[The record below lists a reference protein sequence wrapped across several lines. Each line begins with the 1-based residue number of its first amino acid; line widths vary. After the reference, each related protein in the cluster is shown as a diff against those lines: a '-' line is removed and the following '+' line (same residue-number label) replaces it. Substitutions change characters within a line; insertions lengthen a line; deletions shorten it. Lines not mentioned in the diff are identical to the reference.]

1 MKDVNVVIE
10 IDIPGLSLFNRG
22 KVRDIYEVGNNLLI
36 VATDRISAFDSVI
49 PNGIPYKGKVLTLL
63 SEFWFNYTSDLA
75 ENHLITT
82 DIKKVLNTLL
92 TSSKGEIPPSPPFE
106 KGGEGGFDVEMLSG
120 RSMLVKKTKVIPI
133 ECVVRGYLAGSAW
146 KEYKESGSV
155 CGIKLPAGLKEC
167 ERFAE
172 PIFTPATKAT
182 SGHDVNISYAEASEM
197 VGKEI
202 MSKLRE
208 RSIAIYKK
216 ACDYAYGRG
225 IIISDTKFEWGMLNG
240 KIILI
245 DELLTPDSSRF
256 WPLAGYTPGRQQP
269 SFDKQF
275 VRDYLERIRWDKNP
289 AAPTLPDEIVHR
301 TSEKYL
307 EAYRMLTG
315 KKLI

>member
-1 MKDVNVVIE
+1 MEDINVVIKTN
-10 IDIPGLSLFNRG
+10 IPGLSLFNRG

-49 PNGIPYKGKVLTLL
+49 PNGIPYKGKALTLL

-82 DIKKVLNTLL
+82 DIKKAIKLPV
-92 TSSKGEIPPSPPFE
+92 K
-106 KGGEGGFDVEMLSG
+106 DVEMLSC

-146 KEYKESGSV
+146 KEYKERGSV
-155 CGIKLPAGLKEC
+155 CGIKLSSGLKEC
-167 ERFAE
+167 EQLAE

-197 VGKEI
+197 VGEEV

-225 IIISDTKFEWGMLNG
+225 IIISDTKFEWGMLAPLEVKPLRGLNG

-256 WPLAGYTPGRQQP
+256 WPLEGYTPGRPQP

-275 VRDYLERIRWDKNP
+275 VRDYLEEIGWDKNP
-289 AAPTLPDEIVHR
+289 PAPPLPDEIVQK
-301 TSEKYL
+301 TSKKYL
-307 EAYRMLTG
+307 EAYTMLTG
-315 KKLI
+315 HSIEE

>member
-92 TSSKGEIPPSPPFE
+92 TSSKGVIPPSPPFE

-289 AAPTLPDEIVHR
+289 PAPTLPDEIVHR

>member
-1 MKDVNVVIE
+1 MKDINVVIKT
-10 IDIPGLSLFNRG
+10 DIPGLPLFNRG

-82 DIKKVLNTLL
+82 DIKKAIKLPV
-92 TSSKGEIPPSPPFE
+92 K
-106 KGGEGGFDVEMLSG
+106 DVEMLSG

-155 CGIKLPAGLKEC
+155 CGIKLSSGLKEC
-167 ERFAE
+167 ERLAE

-197 VGKEI
+197 VGEEV

-225 IIISDTKFEWGMLNG
+225 IIISDTKFEWGMLESR
-240 KIILI
+240 IILI

-256 WPLAGYTPGRQQP
+256 WPLEGYMPGRPQP

-275 VRDYLERIRWDKNP
+275 VRDYLEEIGWDKNP
-289 AAPTLPDEIVHR
+289 PAPPLPDEIVQK

-307 EAYRMLTG
+307 QAYRMLTG